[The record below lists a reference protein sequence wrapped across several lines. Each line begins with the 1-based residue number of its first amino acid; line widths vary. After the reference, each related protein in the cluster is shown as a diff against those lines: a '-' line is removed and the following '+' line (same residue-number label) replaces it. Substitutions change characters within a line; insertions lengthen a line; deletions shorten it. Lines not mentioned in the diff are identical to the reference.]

1 MNNIKS
7 VAVTSDLKTIVY
19 YSNFQLLKC
28 SAPDY
33 RVSLKIA
40 TSFGFHQLL
49 FSHCEKYLYGAV
61 CWSKKA
67 IMKFSAS
74 NLAKLDETCEHMHYI
89 TNILIYP
96 DRPILVS
103 SSFDGVMKFWSLTT
117 SLKYSVLSAKL
128 SSSGI
133 TSIVSNPE
141 EKSLIFSSSKGTLSI
156 SSIENL
162 KLKCK
167 VKLNET
173 IFILQID
180 QARRSVLVGS
190 DNYVIECRSDNLAIL
205 QKFGIFQ
212 DVSAFWLKKLRGFSV
227 FVGAMSGLEIKAM
240 SNLPLKKLKFVDQ
253 GFNVLK
259 IESQSNKEILLLT
272 EGDLAF
278 GQFELKNE
286 CFLVKIGRFRRRASR
301 MLWRRRKDGG
311 EATVS
316 FRSKFLIQS
325 K

>member
-7 VAVTSDLKTIVY
+7 VAVTSDLKTIVF

-28 SAPDY
+28 SVPDY

-49 FSHCEKYLYGAV
+49 FSHCERYIYGAV

-67 IMKFSAS
+67 ILKFSAS

-96 DRPILVS
+96 NLPLLVS
-103 SSFDGVMKFWSLTT
+103 SSFDGVIKFWSLAS
-117 SLKYSVLSAKL
+117 SLKYSLFSAKL
-128 SSSGI
+128 SQSGI

-141 EKSLIFSSSKGTLSI
+141 EGTLITSCSEGTLSI
-156 SSIENL
+156 SSVENL

-167 VKLNET
+167 IKLNEA

-180 QARRSVLVGS
+180 HEKKSVLVGS
-190 DNYVIECRSDNLAIL
+190 DNYITECRSDNLVIL
-205 QKFGIFQ
+205 QRFGTLQ
-212 DVSAFWLKKLRGFSV
+212 DSSAFWLKKLRGFSV
-227 FVGAMSGLEIKAM
+227 FVGSMSGFEIKAL

-259 IESQSNKEILLLT
+259 IESQEKKQILLLK
-272 EGDLAF
+272 EGDLVF
-278 GQFELKNE
+278 GQFELKDE
-286 CFLVKIGRFRRRASR
+286 CFLIKVGRFRRKPARVI
-301 MLWRRRKDGG
+301 WRRRSEGS
-311 EATVS
+311 ETTVS